1 MRYEKHSRPKA
12 AYWSKHVDQW
22 KKSGL
27 LQKDYCA
34 KHGLGL
40 KSFGR
45 WKRILSQSGR
55 DFAATKNGSGPASAQ
70 QLIPLSVVSDTET
83 HGADKVARDGNAGI
97 RLHVRGK
104 YAIDVPVGF
113 HCATLQRLL
122 GILN

>member
-12 AYWSKHVDQW
+12 AYWSKYVDQW

-40 KSFGR
+40 GLKSFGR

-55 DFAATKNGSGPASAQ
+55 GFAATKSAVQIPQTVLSDFASS
-70 QLIPLSVVSDTET
+70 INHSRN
-83 HGADKVARDGNAGI
+83 ARIIGRSSECDGQTI
-97 RLHVRGK
+97 
-104 YAIDVPVGF
+104 
-113 HCATLQRLL
+113 
-122 GILN
+122 